1 MELNGHDFEY
11 FDDTHTYLV
20 DGVIVPSITQILKYK
35 FGKKYEG
42 IDKDVLK
49 RAADA
54 GTKVHE
60 AIEAYCI
67 LKRAMETEKGIDEAV
82 AAYYETGMGEKYPEV
97 RNFQFL
103 KKHYKFEVL
112 ENEVPVILQKDGKVI
127 GAGRLD
133 LVLEMDGKIGG
144 ADIKR
149 TSTLDKEYLAY
160 QLNLYRIAYRQTYGI
175 EWEFLRGVH
184 LRNDV
189 RKFVT
194 IPIKEPQVWEFLN
207 EWEAH
212 NEDERKMDASSV
224 SPFERKKV
232 DSDS

>member
-1 MELNGHDFEY
+1 MKLNGHDFEY

-60 AIEAYCI
+60 AIEIVC
-67 LKRAMETEKGIDEAV
+67 RMERELECEAT
-82 AAYYETGMGEKYPEV
+82 AGEDAIPEV
-97 RNFQFL
+97 RNFLFL
-103 KKHYKFEVL
+103 KSRYQFKVL